1 MTTSTEFS
9 DSETSKLILAELRE
23 IRREMLTD
31 PAISSFVSQH
41 RRTISGRDA
50 IVCLTAFLGGLL
62 IQISA
67 LEIQHSLG
75 LGFVLF
81 VCALGLLVQLI
92 GMTGFSSLMHECWHR
107 YAVSSGV
114 LNEFIGRWIVSPMFL
129 LDFDRYRER
138 HFQHHRHVGQDGD
151 PDSPAWQKTLGEF
164 VVDITGK
171 LTIAPKL
178 AAIFFKRHTVKQTGG
193 PRLSRKALVA
203 ILIFHGLWAGTCF
216 ISSPILVITAYV
228 VPLILVSSLL
238 TLREYREHF
247 YLEDGRL
254 VTCDIDCPLIERL
267 LIAGGYFN
275 FHASHH
281 VFPELPQRQ
290 LPKLIRMIYDSP
302 ELHRRYI
309 GKSLL
314 LAQRK
319 SYFGRAYRIY
329 GEGQPDETRPLQH
342 AS

>member
-1 MTTSTEFS
+1 MTTSTEAS

-31 PAISSFVSQH
+31 PTISSFVSQQ
-41 RRTISGRDA
+41 RRTISSRDA
-50 IVCLTAFLGGLL
+50 IVCLTAFLGGVV

-67 LEIQHSLG
+67 LGIEHSCS
-75 LGFVLF
+75 FVFVFL
-81 VCALGLLVQLI
+81 VCAVGLFVQLI
-92 GMTGFSSLMHECWHR
+92 GMTGFSSVMHECWHR
-107 YAVSSGV
+107 YAVRSEA
-114 LNEFIGRWIVSPMFL
+114 LNDFIGRWIVSPMFL

-138 HFQHHRHVGQDGD
+138 HFQHHRHVGQEGD
-151 PDSPAWQKTLGEF
+151 PDSPAWQKTVGEF
-164 VVDITGK
+164 VADIAGR
-171 LTIAPKL
+171 LTIAPKV
-178 AAIFFKRHTVKQTGG
+178 AAILFRRRPLRQTSG
-193 PRLSRKALVA
+193 PRLSRGAVVS

-216 ISSPILVITAYV
+216 VFSPALIITAYML
-228 VPLILVSSLL
+228 PLILVSSLL
-238 TLREYREHF
+238 SLREFREHF

-290 LPKLIRMIYDSP
+290 LPKLIRLIYDSP

-309 GKSLL
+309 GRTLL

-319 SYFGRAYRIY
+319 SYFSRAYRVY
-329 GEGQPDETRPLQH
+329 GEAQLD
-342 AS
+342 ASPPQGLT